1 MPTWRIDGT
10 HIITSTRLIAATSTP
25 GLGSPLPHLRR
36 DPAHRCDVFAGI
48 CLTPTTSPPRLDF
61 TAAKHA
67 SGPGALLPHLSGLG
81 LSAAT
86 SALGLRCGST
96 GTPLTAATSPPCL
109 GSLNPHVCRDRA
121 HRCRLCVDTQLTSVS
136 FAFRLDSQV
145 PHLHL
150 SWAHCCHHCT
160 GPGLTAATS
169 APGVTAATYVPD
181 PA

>member
-1 MPTWRIDGT
+1 MPTWRIDGS
-10 HIITSTRLIAATSTP
+10 HIITSTRLIAPTSTP

-160 GPGLTAATS
+160 GLGLTAATS
-169 APGVTAATYVPD
+169 AP
-181 PA
+181 